1 LFFRKN
7 GVSLLP
13 VNLHALAASFPNA
26 IRRELAFVLIA
37 LRFNLSI
44 RVLLSTAP

>member
-7 GVSLLP
+7 GVLLLP

-26 IRRELAFVLIA
+26 VLKELAFVFMA
-37 LRFNLSI
+37 FSFNFSI